1 MAAGQ
6 PTSDNITAVR
16 HVSAVWIH
24 TDRYLLSSRN
34 YDLALE
40 VRVPFSAGERC
51 LFSAEQLPR
60 RSVFFRNVL
69 VHKQDCLLI

>member
-24 TDRYLLSSRN
+24 TDRCLLSSRN
-34 YDLALE
+34 YDLALD
-40 VRVPFSAGERC
+40 VRVPFLPVNCAYSPQSNSLDDLC
-51 LFSAEQLPR
+51 FSEI
-60 RSVFFRNVL
+60 F
-69 VHKQDCLLI
+69 